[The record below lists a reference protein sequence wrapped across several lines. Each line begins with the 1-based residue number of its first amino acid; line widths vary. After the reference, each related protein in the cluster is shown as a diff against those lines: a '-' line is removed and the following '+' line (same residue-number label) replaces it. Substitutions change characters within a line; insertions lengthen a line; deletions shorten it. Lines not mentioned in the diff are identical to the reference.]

1 MVFWRRR
8 RKIPT
13 LVLGHHVWVVRG
25 HPSVICCR
33 KWQNVYFCF
42 IPLNSG
48 SPLWLEPVG
57 RIYSYAA
64 RVIGESLGGPLSTAS
79 ADSALRT
86 LVVQTMR
93 KGGRDKPQRICKLTN
108 TLQGGGGVSFF
119 FCGSVQIVIQ
129 ANIYIWLRQSASS
142 ADWYDNGKE
151 MIVGRPTV
159 VEKEIL

>member
-1 MVFWRRR
+1 MMA
-8 RKIPT
+8 
-13 LVLGHHVWVVRG
+13 LYRG
-25 HPSVICCR
+25 HPSVIWCR
-33 KWQNVYFCF
+33 KWQNVYLCF
-42 IPLNSG
+42 IPLKGG

-108 TLQGGGGVSFF
+108 TLERGGGVSFF
-119 FCGSVQIVIQ
+119 CCSVQIVIQ
-129 ANIYIWLRQSASS
+129 AKIYIWLRQSASS
-142 ADWYDNGKE
+142 AD
-151 MIVGRPTV
+151 
-159 VEKEIL
+159 